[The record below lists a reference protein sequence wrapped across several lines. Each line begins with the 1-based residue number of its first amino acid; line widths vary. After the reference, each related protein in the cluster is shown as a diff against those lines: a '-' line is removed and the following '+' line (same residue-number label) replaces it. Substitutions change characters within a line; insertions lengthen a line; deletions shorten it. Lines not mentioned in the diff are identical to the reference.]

1 MLLPRTKAA
10 PEEATSS
17 VNVTLQQALFTSSDD
32 ARRVFAFKHDGHS
45 SSRYDTGFQRLIGIH
60 HKQPSRD
67 PHYATSTRY
76 LQRRCLPSCEFRHER
91 YRKSDS
97 NEETR
102 RLDMAV
108 MDAMALVERTRLHLR
123 DSRTNRAVLGCVRS
137 LLLCPIVEG
146 STVGKEK
153 ICKR

>member
-17 VNVTLQQALFTSSDD
+17 VNDTLQQALFTSSDD

-67 PHYATSTRY
+67 SHYATSTRY
-76 LQRRCLPSCEFRHER
+76 LQRRCLPSCASRHDAL
-91 YRKSDS
+91 RKSDLH
-97 NEETR
+97 EETR
-102 RLDMAV
+102 RLDMTV
-108 MDAMALVERTRLHLR
+108 MDAIALVGRTQLHLR
-123 DSRTNRAVLGCVRS
+123 RSGTTRAVLGCVRS
-137 LLLCPIVEG
+137 LLPGPV
-146 STVGKEK
+146 V
-153 ICKR
+153 